1 MKWTVMFV
9 KHRMRIVEADSYAS
23 AVGKAI
29 GYALDWSIIEGGKE
43 INNTREDWS
52 VEGVSLLPET
62 T

>member
-1 MKWTVMFV
+1 MKWTVMYV
-9 KHRMRIVEADSYAS
+9 KHRMRIVEADNYAA

-29 GYALDWSIIEGGKE
+29 GTALDWSIMESE
-43 INNTREDWS
+43 VINNTREDWS